1 MLAIS
6 FAVMGARERSFLS
19 CRAYGK
25 LGITAVIRRAEAVL
39 QAERMMR
46 SSMRPS
52 LTSEGVGDARTK
64 TEPKKSV
71 DGRKL
76 QICAAYTI
84 FITNRFTNGYRSL
97 LVRILHDH
105 NLGKLDA

>member
-1 MLAIS
+1 M
-6 FAVMGARERSFLS
+6 
-19 CRAYGK
+19 
-25 LGITAVIRRAEAVL
+25 TAVIRRAEAVL
-39 QAERMMR
+39 QAERIIR
-46 SSMRPS
+46 SSIRPS

-64 TEPKKSV
+64 TEPKST

-76 QICAAYTI
+76 QVGTVYTI

-105 NLGKLDA
+105 DLGKLDA